1 LWDFEDV
8 HWLHYLVHTLVYLVL
23 NVVMKDNDG
32 INVSFVI
39 RMLSAFTIR
48 SKLHL
53 EPEIVAIVGEFLPW

>member
-1 LWDFEDV
+1 MGFEDV
-8 HWLHYLVHTLVYLVL
+8 HWLRYVVHSLVYVVW
-23 NVVMKDNDG
+23 NVVMEDNDG

-39 RMLSAFTIR
+39 RMLSTCTIR